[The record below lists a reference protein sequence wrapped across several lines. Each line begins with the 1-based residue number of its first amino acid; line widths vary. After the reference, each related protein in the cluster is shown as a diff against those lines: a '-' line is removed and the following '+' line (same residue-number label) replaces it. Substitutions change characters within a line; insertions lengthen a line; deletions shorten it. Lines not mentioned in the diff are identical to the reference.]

1 MSHVQIPHP
10 EQTRGDARSF
20 SGCTASASWTERA
33 DSQPLARTQSAQGLR
48 GARSS
53 GELAPRSEPW
63 TPAWR
68 TGRGRDHRAGEA
80 RCQDHEALFQ
90 APQACGGS
98 YREGVTFQFLGLSGG
113 DGLEPPPLVGAPHT
127 RPGATARPQTW
138 SPHGVRAAAP
148 PGGGVGPQDPCG
160 GGWGGGWLRERLSL
174 GGEARGWGGLLFRGA
189 PRASGVAAGGQAG
202 RRLCVW
208 SAQLSVPPQ
217 SLRVHPWRDEGR

>member
-148 PGGGVGPQDPCG
+148 PGGGGRSSGPLWRRLGRGVAKGAAVLGRRGSGVGGPPVPRGSEGIRG
-160 GGWGGGWLRERLSL
+160 GRGGP
-174 GGEARGWGGLLFRGA
+174 GGEAAVCLECAALGA
-189 PRASGVAAGGQAG
+189 PTVPAGAP
-202 RRLCVW
+202 L
-208 SAQLSVPPQ
+208 A
-217 SLRVHPWRDEGR
+217 